1 MENRIY
7 FMCVCVYVLVN
18 LYILYTFVQFICTIV
33 NHM

>member
-7 FMCVCVYVLVN
+7 FMCVYVLVN